1 MGLTKRSHEGEL
13 FVDHRASP
21 GLTDEQAIKL
31 GYAPGILGEGKVFEA
46 PTMGCNHCGTV
57 VVINPKR
64 TRDRDWCSQC
74 DMYVCDNCALERRL
88 PGYVHRT
95 HRQNIIDQA
104 NLALIK
110 GTY

>member
-1 MGLTKRSHEGEL
+1 MALSKRSHEGEL

-21 GLTDEQAIKL
+21 GLTDEQAINL

-57 VVINPKR
+57 VIINPKR
-64 TRDRDWCSQC
+64 IRDRDWCSTC

-88 PGYVHRT
+88 PGYIHST
-95 HRQNIIDQA
+95 HRQRIIEQA
-104 NLALIK
+104 NLALNK
-110 GTY
+110 GIY